1 MGRQSPLLVQY
12 ASQTAPYVEM
22 LVPRRKGQLLK
33 LLILIPLSLL
43 LATSIYYQFYYSE
56 PPLSGAD
63 AGVLGSDR
71 PGAAAEPLVAFS
83 GPGNFDPNGGLGQDP
98 AGAYRSLVSSQE
110 QRRRQAA
117 SNDENANNRSQQT
130 NKEQLLKRPRFKSK
144 LTYNQANRDHPHES
158 LPGEASG
165 QSPTS
170 QEAASG
176 RNANHH
182 NKNTHNQ
189 RDNQNNQNLNNNSD
203 LGNDLIDVS
212 DESTNDLGSGAADDN
227 NSPPVAGGAQDEQPR
242 QGPQSNNN
250 RAQQQHQSS
259 SSTEMQR
266 EAQEAKDDQDA
277 AVLPAPSEL
286 NGPGEMGRPVVLKNL
301 TKEQQQLVNVG
312 WENNAFNQYVSDII
326 SVNRSLPDVRDPAC
340 KPLKYPQV
348 SELPPTSVIICFH
361 NEAWSVLLRTV
372 HSVLNRSPRH
382 LIKEIIL
389 VDDFSNKPYLGQ
401 QLDDYVRQLRVVK
414 VVRAQKREGLIR
426 ARLLGAEQA
435 TAPVLTFLDS
445 HCECA
450 EGWLEPLLARI
461 HEDPRAVVCPVI
473 DVISDKTFEYHY
485 KGDANAVS
493 VGGFDWNLQFNWHSI
508 PERERKRRKHATDP
522 LRSPTMAGGLFSID
536 KAFFERLGTYDSGFD
551 IWGGENLELSFKT
564 WMCGGTLEIV
574 PCSHVGHVFRSR
586 SPYKWRTGVNVL
598 RRNSVRLAE
607 VWMDDYKRYYY
618 DRIGHELGD
627 YGDVSGRKALREQL
641 QCKPF
646 SYFVHEIY
654 PELFIPGEAIAYGE
668 VRNEAEGHIK
678 MCLDSS
684 ARKSD
689 FHKPLGLYPCHGSG
703 GNQYWLL
710 SRDGEIRRDEAC
722 VDYAGKDVVLFPC
735 HGSGGNQLWLY
746 DNQSQLVR
754 HGTSGRCMELEH
766 DRIKLKMSD
775 CDPNNDAQKWTFQHY
790 NATLA
795 AHYRTSSTAS
805 TGL

>member
-12 ASQTAPYVEM
+12 ATQTAPYVEM
-22 LVPRRKGQLLK
+22 LLPRRKGQLLK
-33 LLILIPLSLL
+33 LLILVPLSLL
-43 LATSIYYQFYYSE
+43 LAISIYYQFYYE
-56 PPLSGAD
+56 PPP
-63 AGVLGSDR
+63 GVIVPQ
-71 PGAAAEPLVAFS
+71 PGAEPLVAFS
-83 GPGNFDPNGGLGQDP
+83 GPGSFEPSGNEAPVAGAYDDPPVAGAPSADQHHHNTQNKRDKQLGQD
-98 AGAYRSLVSSQE
+98 
-110 QRRRQAA
+110 
-117 SNDENANNRSQQT
+117 
-130 NKEQLLKRPRFKSK
+130 
-144 LTYNQANRDHPHES
+144 
-158 LPGEASG
+158 
-165 QSPTS
+165 
-170 QEAASG
+170 
-176 RNANHH
+176 
-182 NKNTHNQ
+182 
-189 RDNQNNQNLNNNSD
+189 RDNNNNSD
-203 LGNDLIDVS
+203 DSAGQLSND
-212 DESTNDLGSGAADDN
+212 GSLQANELDDAGEAANAEADSRLAKPVTLKRQLARIGQHHARRQRPQQAPPHGEPAAAD
-227 NSPPVAGGAQDEQPR
+227 SKASAPP
-242 QGPQSNNN
+242 
-250 RAQQQHQSS
+250 
-259 SSTEMQR
+259 STELHER
-266 EAQEAKDDQDA
+266 EAQEANEAQDA
-277 AVLPAPSEL
+277 AVLPAPSEP

-301 TKEQQQLVNVG
+301 TKQQQQLVNVG

-326 SVNRSLPDVRDPAC
+326 SLNRSLPDVRDPAC
-340 KPLKYPQV
+340 KPLKYPDV
-348 SELPPTSVIICFH
+348 DKLPPTSVIICFH

-372 HSVLNRSPRH
+372 HSVLNRSPRQ

-389 VDDFSNKPYLGQ
+389 VDDFSNKAYLGQ
-401 QLDDYVRQLRVVK
+401 QLDDYVKQLGVVK
-414 VVRAQKREGLIR
+414 VVRAKKREGLIR
-426 ARLLGAEQA
+426 ARLLGAQEA

-461 HEDPRAVVCPVI
+461 HEDPHAVVCPVI

-508 PERERKRRKHATDP
+508 PERERKRRKHPTDP

-627 YGDVSGRKALREQL
+627 YGDVSDRIELRRRL
-641 QCKPF
+641 KCKPF
-646 SYFVHEIY
+646 SYFVKEIY
-654 PELFIPGEAIAYGE
+654 PELFIPGEAVAYGE
-668 VRNEAEGHIK
+668 IRNEAEGHIS

-746 DNQSQLVR
+746 DNVTQLIR
-754 HGTSGRCMELEH
+754 HGTSGRCMELQR
-766 DRIKLKMSD
+766 DRIRLKMSD
-775 CDPNNDAQKWTFQHY
+775 CDPNNDAQRWRFQNY

-795 AHYRTSSTAS
+795 AIYSTSSSTSAS
-805 TGL
+805 V